1 MKTIGT
7 LECED
12 GTMLDGWSLLEQY
25 EMLLRNRTMDFSEKQ
40 VKLSD
45 VRSKLNNF
53 IYQVK
58 WNPNLNYSGVLGEL
72 YCIQDGET
80 YFENGK
86 LNRKKL
92 ESEGVLFVD

>member
-1 MKTIGT
+1 MGKIRRAASQQNHG
-7 LECED
+7 
-12 GTMLDGWSLLEQY
+12 
-25 EMLLRNRTMDFSEKQ
+25 FSEKQ
-40 VKLSD
+40 LKLSD

-58 WNPNLNYSGVLGEL
+58 WNPDLNYSGVLGEL
-72 YCIQDGET
+72 YCIRDGEE

-92 ESEGVLFVD
+92 ESQGVMFVDL